1 MYSLSRS
8 RDMRK
13 INVRMKCTVLKKKN
27 IIIILKDQT
36 KEMAYAEK

>member
-13 INVRMKCTVLKKKN
+13 INVRMKCTVLKKK
-27 IIIILKDQT
+27 IIILKDQT